1 MPELT
6 ARLRLIADIR
16 DFSRNLQRG
25 AQQAKQAMNGLNT
38 GVGNVSKGLNGATK
52 ASKGFFQTLRA
63 NVATQIKAG
72 IMFATLYQAL
82 ITFRQ
87 TIGAAISE
95 LLKLDESL
103 RKVQSITKE
112 SDESIK
118 ALNDSLLRAAREG
131 KLFGQTAGEIAAGMF
146 EIVQSGFDSAEAFD
160 IALVAAQAA
169 ATGFTDAATAG
180 KVITGA
186 IKAFGMEAKDARHVA
201 NILFQ
206 TVDTGVVKFEE
217 LANGLGV
224 AMAPA
229 AALNVPL
236 EELGAAIGTMTIKGM
251 PAQRAMTSL
260 TRIMM
265 AFLDPSDKAK
275 AAAADMGFSLSAQT
289 VETHGLM
296 GAMKLLN
303 EATGGSNEKLAD
315 VFDRQRALVG
325 AFTLLNDNATEYTSI
340 LGKMN
345 GAQDDV
351 GALMAAWEER
361 QKALT
366 VRLGILRAQILSLV
380 VVAFQPLSKVL
391 AEVVG
396 WFTSLIADEFGLF
409 AWIKNVALVS
419 GLTASWMKFLGAIKG
434 LMEEGGSTRFK
445 LLFKGIFVTV
455 EKGLPIF
462 FRFLAAMIGI
472 GTWAV
477 KHKPVML
484 ALALAFGAMFISA
497 HPLLATF
504 QALLIIV
511 GYASENWG
519 DWRVRVVSVTAAVLL
534 AVIALNLLRQSFM
547 LSTAAGFLFRGATN
561 EVGFFATAIRNIG
574 RAMAEQVAPIANF
587 FATTARTAKDAATHT
602 GKVLR
607 NLAGILEKPVK
618 IARTVTV
625 TTIKKTTEVTAKG
638 AGEVK
643 KGITG
648 GLTKGLASGIGQGVG
663 AAIILGIIKAFAVAT
678 AIFGGIAV
686 GIAAAIVL
694 AIIAVFIAAFFIY
707 KYRKEIW
714 SAMKSLGGVLKDFF
728 TEKLPEMM
736 QPLIDGMVTFFTETL
751 PSWASGFFTG
761 ENLGKWFGRALMVA
775 ILLVFWPAVLVY
787 KFRDKLWLWIE
798 AIGEFLGDIPGMIAT
813 LIGDAA
819 GAIIGWIVDVVKW
832 VVEFEKKVGEFE
844 LAVVEFIAG
853 LPGRI
858 ADFIGDNW
866 KAVLDWLVD
875 AAKWYAHFV
884 LKVVEFYGKVAD
896 FVAGIPGAIADFI
909 GDHWKDI
916 VNFLIDPTAWW
927 DLFKTLLQEFID
939 LVTEKIGP
947 MLADIGEG
955 VVSGIKS
962 GFTLAFEGLGGWI
975 IDKAKAALGPIA
987 GWLSKGVGF
996 FKSFFGAVPG
1006 GMQDVIDWLEAAEG
1020 VTNYVGGLA
1029 LVGERGAE
1037 MVRLPR
1043 GSDVVRNAD
1052 MGQALR
1058 GVRGSGG
1065 AGSAGGAGG
1074 NSVSAE
1080 VNITTSMMKDFEE
1093 LKRRVLLAVD
1103 EQLDEAAARSNMAN
1117 PRFGTTG
1124 AGVPRT

>member
-25 AQQAKQAMNGLNT
+25 AQQAKQALGGLNRS
-38 GVGNVSKGLNGATK
+38 VGNVQKGLGGATK
-52 ASKGFFQTLRA
+52 ASKSFFQTLRA

-95 LLKLDESL
+95 MLKLDEAL

-112 SDESIK
+112 SDASIK
-118 ALNDSLLRAAREG
+118 ALNDSLLKTAREG
-131 KLFGQTAGEIAAGMF
+131 KLFGQTAGQIADGMF
-146 EIVQSGFDSAEAFD
+146 EIVQSGFDSAEAFE

-186 IKAFGMEAKDARHVA
+186 IKAFGMEAADARHVA

-275 AAAADMGFSLSAQT
+275 AAAEDMGFSLSAQT

-303 EATGGSNEKLAD
+303 EATGGSNELLAD

-325 AFTLLNDNATEYTSI
+325 AFTLLNDEGAAYTDI

-345 GAQDDV
+345 GAQEDA
-351 GALMAAWEER
+351 GALAKAWEER
-361 QKALT
+361 QKALN
-366 VRLGILRAQILSLV
+366 VRLGVLRAQVLSLITT
-380 VVAFQPLSKVL
+380 ALQPLSHVL
-391 AEVVG
+391 ADVVG
-396 WFTSLIADEFGLF
+396 WFTRLIADEMGLF
-409 AWIKNVALVS
+409 AWLKNVARIT
-419 GLTASWMKFLGAIKG
+419 GLTGAWLEFVDAIKA
-434 LMEEGGSTRFK
+434 MMDEGGSTRFN
-445 LLFKGIFVTV
+445 LLFQGIFITLEKGIPRLFQ
-455 EKGLPIF
+455 L
-462 FRFLAAMIGI
+462 LGI
-472 GTWAV
+472 LIRVGTWAV
-477 KHKPVML
+477 EHKPVMI
-484 ALALAFGAMFISA
+484 ALALAFGTMFIAA
-497 HPLLATF
+497 HPLLAVF
-504 QALLIIV
+504 QALFIIV

-534 AVIALNLLRQSFM
+534 AVIALNMLRQAFM
-547 LSTAAGFLFRGATN
+547 MSTLAGFLFRGATN
-561 EVGFFATAIRNIG
+561 QVGFFATAIRNLGI
-574 RAMAEQVAPIANF
+574 AAKEQIAPIANF
-587 FATTARTAKDAATHT
+587 FTTTARTAKDAATHT
-602 GKVLR
+602 GKVLKH
-607 NLAGILEKPVK
+607 LAGILAKPVK

-625 TTIKKTTEVTAKG
+625 KTIETTQKAGDAAGKVGAGVKEGIIKGIAKG
-638 AGEVK
+638 APQAIGAAV
-643 KGITG
+643 GTMIVA
-648 GLTKGLASGIGQGVG
+648 GLTILVSTVGV
-663 AAIILGIIKAFAVAT
+663 LVA
-678 AIFGGIAV
+678 GV
-686 GIAAAIVL
+686 VL
-694 AIIAVFIAAFFIY
+694 AVVLAVILVLVAAFLIY

-714 SAMKSLGGVLKDFF
+714 GALKSLGRVLKEFF

-736 QPLIDGMVTFFTETL
+736 QPLIDGMVKFFTETL
-751 PSWASGFFTG
+751 PAWASTFFTG
-761 ENLGKWFGRALMVA
+761 ENMGMWFGRLLMAA
-775 ILLVFWPAVLVY
+775 ILLVFWPAVLAY
-787 KFRDKLWLWIE
+787 KFRDKLAEWITSI
-798 AIGEFLGDIPGMIAT
+798 AGFLAEIPGKIAE

-832 VVEFEKKVGEFE
+832 VAEFEMKVIEFE
-844 LAVVEFIAG
+844 LEIMEFISG

-858 ADFIGDNW
+858 AAFIGDHW
-866 KAVLDWLVD
+866 KDVLDWLVD
-875 AAKWYAHFV
+875 AAKWYTHFV
-884 LKVVEFYGKVAD
+884 LKVLEFYGKVAE
-896 FVAGIPGAIADFI
+896 FVAGIPAAIAEFI

-916 VNFLIDPTAWW
+916 IDFLIDPTAWW

-939 LVTEKIGP
+939 LVTDKIGP

-962 GFTLAFEGLGGWI
+962 GFTTAFEGLGGWI
-975 IDKAKAALGPIA
+975 IDKAKDALGPVA
-987 GWLSKGVGF
+987 DWLGKGVGF

-1006 GMQDVIDWLEAAEG
+1006 GMKDVIDWLEAAEG
-1020 VTNYVGGLA
+1020 VTNFAGGMA

-1043 GSDVVRNAD
+1043 GADVVRNAD

-1058 GVRGSGG
+1058 GVRGG
-1065 AGSAGGAGG
+1065 GGAGG
-1074 NSVSAE
+1074 GNGGGGLSVNAE
-1080 VNITTSMMKDFEE
+1080 VNITTSMMKDFEA
-1093 LKRRVLLAVD
+1093 LKARVLQEVD

>member
-16 DFSRNLQRG
+16 DFARNLQRG
-25 AQQAKQAMNGLNT
+25 AQQAKQAMSGLNT
-38 GVGNVSKGLNGATK
+38 GVGNVQKGLNGANK
-52 ASKGFFQTLRA
+52 ASKGFFQTLRS

-118 ALNDSLLRAAREG
+118 ALNDSLLKAAREG

-186 IKAFGMEAKDARHVA
+186 IKAFGMEASDARRVA

-229 AALNVPL
+229 AALGVPL

-275 AAAADMGFSLSAQT
+275 QAAADMGFSLSAQT

-303 EATGGSNEKLAD
+303 EATGGSNELLAD

-325 AFTLLNDNATEYTSI
+325 AFTLLNDEGAAYTDI

-345 GAQDDV
+345 GAQADA
-351 GALMAAWEER
+351 GALAKAWEER

-366 VRLGILRAQILSLV
+366 VRLGILRSQVLSLITT
-380 VVAFQPLSKVL
+380 ALQPAARALS
-391 AEVVG
+391 EVVG
-396 WFTSLIADEFGLF
+396 WFTRLISDELGFF
-409 AWIKNVALVS
+409 SWIKRLSAIT
-419 GLTASWMKFLGAIKG
+419 GLTAAWMEFIIAVRT
-434 LMEEGGSTRFK
+434 LMDEGGSTRFQ
-445 LLFKGIFVTV
+445 LLFKGIFITV
-455 EKGLPIF
+455 QEGIPRLF
-462 FRFLAAMIGI
+462 QLLAILLRV

-477 KHKPVML
+477 EHKPVL
-484 ALALAFGAMFISA
+484 IALALAFGAMFVAA
-497 HPLLATF
+497 HPLLAVF
-504 QALLIIV
+504 QALFIIV
-511 GYASENWG
+511 GYASDNWG

-534 AVIALNLLRQSFM
+534 AVVALNLLRQSFM
-547 LSTAAGFLFRGATN
+547 MSTAAGFLFRGATN
-561 EVGFFATAIRNIG
+561 EVGFFATAIRNLG
-574 RAMAEQVAPIANF
+574 RAAKEQIAPISNF
-587 FATTARTAKDAATHT
+587 FTTTARTAKDAATHT
-602 GKVLR
+602 GKVLKH
-607 NLAGILEKPVK
+607 LLEIVTTPVK

-625 TTIKKTTEVTAKG
+625 TTIQKGGELAGTAAAAAKQG
-638 AGEVK
+638 L
-643 KGITG
+643 IG
-648 GLTKGLASGIGQGVG
+648 GLTKGLAEGMAIGVG
-663 AAIILGIIKAFAVAT
+663 AAILKGLAGALAVVGTSVLAFLT
-678 AIFGGIAV
+678 SPITL
-686 GIAAAIVL
+686 IVL
-694 AIIAVFIAAFFIY
+694 AIIGVIIAAFLIY

-714 SAMKSLGGVLKDFF
+714 NGLKSLGGVLKDFF

-736 QPLIDGMVTFFTETL
+736 EPLIDGMVKFFTETL
-751 PSWASGFFTG
+751 PAWASTFFTG
-761 ENLGKWFGRALMVA
+761 ENMGMWFGRALMVA

-787 KFRDKLWLWIE
+787 KFRDKLTEWLS
-798 AIGEFLGDIPGMIAT
+798 AIGEFLGEIPGQIAE

-819 GAIIGWIVDVVKW
+819 GVIIGWIVDVVKW
-832 VVEFEKKVGEFE
+832 VAAFEMKVIEFEVEITEF
-844 LAVVEFIAG
+844 VAG

-858 ADFIGDNW
+858 AEFIGDHW
-866 KAVLDWLVD
+866 KDVLDWLVD

-884 LKVVEFYGKVAD
+884 LKVLEFYGKVAE
-896 FVAGIPGAIADFI
+896 FVAGIPAAIADFI
-909 GDHWKDI
+909 GEHWKDI
-916 VNFLIDPTAWW
+916 IEFLIDPTAWW

-939 LVTEKIGP
+939 LVTDKIGP
-947 MLADIGEG
+947 MLAGIGEA
-955 VVSGIKS
+955 VVSGIKG
-962 GFTLAFEGLGGWI
+962 GFTTAFEGMGGWI
-975 IDKAKAALGPIA
+975 IAQAKKALGPVA
-987 GWLSKGVGF
+987 TGLGKLGGF
-996 FKSFFGAVPG
+996 FKAFGGSIPG
-1006 GMQDVIDWLEAAEG
+1006 GMQDVIDWIEAAEG
-1020 VTNYVGGLA
+1020 VTNYAGGLA

-1037 MVRLPR
+1037 FVRLPR
-1043 GSDVVRNAD
+1043 GADVVRNAD

-1058 GVRGSGG
+1058 GVRG
-1065 AGSAGGAGG
+1065 GGAGG
-1074 NSVSAE
+1074 GNGGGGLSVNAE

-1093 LKRRVLLAVD
+1093 LKKRVLQEVD
-1103 EQLDEAAARSNMAN
+1103 EQLDEAAARSEMAN